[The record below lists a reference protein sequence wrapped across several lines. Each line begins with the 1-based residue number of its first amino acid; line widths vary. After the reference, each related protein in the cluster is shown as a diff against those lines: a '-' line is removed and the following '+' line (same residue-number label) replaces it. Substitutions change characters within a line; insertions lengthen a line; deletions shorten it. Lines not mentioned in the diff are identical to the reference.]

1 MESAKLKYDNSQKNL
16 APGLFVLSQI
26 WRFHYLRCL
35 NSIYVEKDKGRKRS

>member
-26 WRFHYLRCL
+26 
-35 NSIYVEKDKGRKRS
+35 